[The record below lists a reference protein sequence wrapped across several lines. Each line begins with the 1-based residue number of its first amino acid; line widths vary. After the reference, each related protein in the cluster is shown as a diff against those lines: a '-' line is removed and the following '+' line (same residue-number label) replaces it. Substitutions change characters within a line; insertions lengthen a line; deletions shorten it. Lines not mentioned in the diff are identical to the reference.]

1 MHDPVLRSLPLILQS
16 FEERPKGL
24 IHVGFHEGQEMDL
37 YQKIGINNIIG
48 YEPNP
53 DIFLRAKNY
62 YPKIKLLNKAAGN
75 TDGKIKMNIE
85 RANGGQSSSI
95 LSLKKHLNFYPQV
108 LFEYQIEIDIVKLDS
123 DIQNKSEYNILVIDA
138 QGYELEVLKG
148 AQELLKNNIQII
160 VTELNKDELYE
171 KCPLYTEIDA
181 FLVDFGFKR
190 VLTEWKKEDYGDGL
204 YIKL

>member
-16 FEERPKGL
+16 FEEKPKGL
-24 IHVGFHEGQEMDL
+24 IHIGFHKGQEMDL
-37 YQKIGINNIIG
+37 YRKIGIKNIIG
-48 YEPNP
+48 YEPIPN
-53 DIFLRAKNY
+53 IFLDSKNK
-62 YPKIKLLNKAAGN
+62 YPDIKLLNKAVGN
-75 TDGKIKMNIE
+75 INGKIKINIE
-85 RANGGQSSSI
+85 RSNEGQSSSI
-95 LSLKKHLNFYPQV
+95 LLMKKHLKFFPQIT
-108 LFEYQIEIDIVKLDS
+108 FEYQLEVEIVKLDS
-123 DIQNKSEYNILVIDA
+123 DIQNKSEYSILVIDA

-160 VTELNKDELYE
+160 VAELNKDELYE

>member
-1 MHDPVLRSLPLILQS
+1 MHDPVLRSLPLVIQS
-16 FEERPKGL
+16 ISQKPKGI
-24 IHVGFHEGQEMDL
+24 IHVGFHKGQEMDL
-37 YQKIGINNIIG
+37 YQKIGFLNIIG
-48 YEPNP
+48 YEPIP
-53 DIFLRAKNY
+53 SIYLESKNKF
-62 YPKIKLLNKAAGN
+62 PNVKLLNKAVGN
-75 TDGKIKMNIE
+75 INGKIKINIE
-85 RANGGQSSSI
+85 RSNEGQSSSI
-95 LSLKKHLNFYPQV
+95 LFMKKHLKFFPQIT
-108 LFEYQIEIDIVKLDS
+108 FEYQLEVEMVKLDS
-123 DIQNKSEYNILVIDA
+123 DIQNKEKYDVLVIDT

-171 KCPLYTEIDA
+171 KCPLYPEIDK